1 MTRTLKSFFRLWH
14 IAFVLA
20 RHDALSVLEGLASNR
35 SIAVILGCARLLR
48 RRNFGCS
55 SPLRPGEKMALAL
68 IDLGPV
74 FVKFGQFLST
84 RADLLGDDLAGDLAQ
99 LQDQLPPFD
108 GAKARALI
116 AADLGAPL
124 EQFFQQFEPTP
135 ISAAS
140 IAQVHFAVSTDGEEV
155 AVKIL
160 RPNATQHFQR
170 DLALFHHL
178 ARVVTRAKPAL
189 ARLRLCD
196 VVQTFDDMVKLE
208 MDLRMEAAAACELA
222 QNFAGDTSYQTP
234 RIDWIRTSRNVM
246 TMSRVRGIP
255 LDDRAALVAAGHHLP
270 DILSTAAR
278 IFFHQVFRDG
288 FFHGD
293 QHPGNMLVG
302 PAGQIVAVDFG
313 IMGRIDYQTRTFL
326 ADMLLALL
334 EEDYN
339 KLAEA
344 HRTGGLISDS
354 VSLSV
359 FSQALRSVCQPI
371 MGQSLNSF
379 SFARLLGQM
388 FHLSKNFNMTI
399 QPQLLLLQKNMVMAE
414 GISRQLDENLNIWIF
429 SRPLIEQW
437 IRENRGPQ
445 ARLRQQFDS
454 LCNGLEHIPTLV
466 QNLDRLSQK
475 INGLKLDPDSLNA
488 LRPRHKTTGHL
499 ALLLAL
505 IALGFSASSLL

>member
-1 MTRTLKSFFRLWH
+1 MTRPLQSFFRLWH

-20 RHDALSVLEGLASNR
+20 RHDSLSVLEGFTPNR
-35 SIAVILGCARLLR
+35 SLAIILGCARLLR
-48 RRNFGCS
+48 RRRFGHK
-55 SPLRPGEKMALAL
+55 SPLRPGEKLALAL
-68 IDLGPV
+68 IELGPV

-108 GAKARALI
+108 GAEARALI

-140 IAQVHFAVSTDGEEV
+140 IAQVHFAVTTDGEKV

-160 RPNATQHFQR
+160 RPNVTQHFQR

-178 ARVVTRAKPAL
+178 ARVVTGAKPDL
-189 ARLRLCD
+189 ARLRLCEA
-196 VVQTFDDMVKLE
+196 VQTFDDIVRLE

-222 QNFAGDTSYQTP
+222 QNFAGDASYHIP
-234 RIDWIRTSRNVM
+234 RIDWTRTSRRVL
-246 TMSRVRGIP
+246 TMSRVSGIP
-255 LDDRAALVAAGHHLP
+255 LDDRTALVAAGHHLP
-270 DILSTAAR
+270 DILGTAAR

-293 QHPGNMLVG
+293 QHPGNMFVG
-302 PAGQIVAVDFG
+302 PTGQIVAVDFG
-313 IMGRIDYQTRTFL
+313 IMGRIDHQTRTFL

-334 EEDYN
+334 EEDYY

-344 HRTGGLISDS
+344 HRTGGLIDDR

-359 FSQALRSVCQPI
+359 FAQALRSVCQPI

-388 FHLSKNFNMTI
+388 FHLSKNFDMTI

-414 GISRQLDENLNIWIF
+414 GISRQLDENLNIWAI

-437 IRENRGPQ
+437 MRENRGPQ
-445 ARLRQQFDS
+445 ARLRQQFGNLCES
-454 LCNGLEHIPTLV
+454 LEQLPILV
-466 QNLDRLSQK
+466 QNLDRLSK
-475 INGLKLDPDSLNA
+475 TIDGLKLNPDSLNN
-488 LRPRHKTTGHL
+488 LHSGHKTTAQL

-505 IALGFSASSLL
+505 IALSLSASPLL